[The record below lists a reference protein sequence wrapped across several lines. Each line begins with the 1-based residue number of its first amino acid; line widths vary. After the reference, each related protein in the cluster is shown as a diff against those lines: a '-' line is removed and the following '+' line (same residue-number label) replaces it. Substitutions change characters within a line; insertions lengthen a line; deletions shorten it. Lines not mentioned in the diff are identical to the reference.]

1 MRKAHVLL
9 VFVHQFV
16 FIRVG
21 MRPLVGLRISC
32 VRMVAKEAVLLL
44 AVDFFGEVDSSVPF
58 SAACS
63 VFRCMKEAISAIE
76 WLSMRPLIF
85 LPGFGVSVKEYPL
98 EFFDWFEL
106 HWEDLRVGR
115 HCLCLKV

>member
-21 MRPLVGLRISC
+21 MRPLVGLRISS

-44 AVDFFGEVDSSVPF
+44 AVDFLVKSILLFLFLRPV
-58 SAACS
+58 
-63 VFRCMKEAISAIE
+63 
-76 WLSMRPLIF
+76 LSF
-85 LPGFGVSVKEYPL
+85 VA
-98 EFFDWFEL
+98 
-106 HWEDLRVGR
+106 
-115 HCLCLKV
+115 